1 MTNDEVLAEDNA
13 LAAESD
19 VEPAEL
25 IRSSVIKELREKSV
39 KLSPQGFSLTN
50 LDSAPDFPYIGDNGQ
65 TTCMRKNI
73 TPSSVIYDPCA
84 PVDPARLEKLKQHI
98 KAIPPKPPAPKDK
111 PEEPSADHESD
122 FYSILMH
129 ERPWPDKEYGWVF
142 DNVSLY

>member
-1 MTNDEVLAEDNA
+1 
-13 LAAESD
+13 
-19 VEPAEL
+19 
-25 IRSSVIKELREKSV
+25 
-39 KLSPQGFSLTN
+39 
-50 LDSAPDFPYIGDNGQ
+50 
-65 TTCMRKNI
+65 MRKNI

-111 PEEPSADHESD
+111 PEELSADHESD